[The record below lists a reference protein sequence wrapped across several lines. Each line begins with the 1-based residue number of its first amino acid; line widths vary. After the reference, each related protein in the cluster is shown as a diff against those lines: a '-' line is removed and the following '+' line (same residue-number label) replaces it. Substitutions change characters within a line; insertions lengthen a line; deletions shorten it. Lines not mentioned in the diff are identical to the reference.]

1 MYFIIFMRNGSS
13 MEFAALYRSLTDLKN
28 SDWRLAWTL
37 SASGLDSAEWT
48 EADVCMPAW
57 LVGVQRPE
65 EAAEE
70 EGVVE
75 REEDEEASEVD
86 VESDLM

>member
-1 MYFIIFMRNGSS
+1 MQ
-13 MEFAALYRSLTDLKN
+13 SLTDLKN

-37 SASGLDSAEWT
+37 SASGLDSAVWA
-48 EADVCMPAW
+48 EAEVRMPAAW

-65 EAAEE
+65 EACEE

-75 REEDEEASEVD
+75 REEDEASEVD

>member
-1 MYFIIFMRNGSS
+1 MPSQMLKRAN
-13 MEFAALYRSLTDLKN
+13 SLTDLKN

-37 SASGLDSAEWT
+37 SASGLDSAVWAEV
-48 EADVCMPAW
+48 EVRMPPAWAW

-65 EAAEE
+65 DACEE

-75 REEDEEASEVD
+75 REEEDEASEVD

>member
-1 MYFIIFMRNGSS
+1 MKNGSS
-13 MEFAALYRSLTDLKN
+13 MEFAALYHSLTDLKN

-37 SASGLDSAEWT
+37 SASGLDSAVWAEV
-48 EADVCMPAW
+48 EVCMPAW

-65 EAAEE
+65 DACEE

-75 REEDEEASEVD
+75 RDEDASEVD

>member
-1 MYFIIFMRNGSS
+1 MWAEVEVRMPP
-13 MEFAALYRSLTDLKN
+13 
-28 SDWRLAWTL
+28 AW
-37 SASGLDSAEWT
+37 
-48 EADVCMPAW
+48 AW

-65 EAAEE
+65 EACEE

-75 REEDEEASEVD
+75 REEEEEASEVD

>member
-1 MYFIIFMRNGSS
+1 MH
-13 MEFAALYRSLTDLKN
+13 SLTDLKN

-37 SASGLDSAEWT
+37 SASGLESAVWA
-48 EADVCMPAW
+48 EAEVRMLAW
-57 LVGVQRPE
+57 AARLVGVQRPE
-65 EAAEE
+65 EGCEE

-75 REEDEEASEVD
+75 REEEDEASEVD

>member
-1 MYFIIFMRNGSS
+1 MH
-13 MEFAALYRSLTDLKN
+13 SLTDLKN

-37 SASGLDSAEWT
+37 SASGLDSAVWA
-48 EADVCMPAW
+48 EAEVRMRMPAWAAW

-65 EAAEE
+65 EGCEE

-75 REEDEEASEVD
+75 REEEDEASEVD

>member
-1 MYFIIFMRNGSS
+1 MPSRMGKIAPAN
-13 MEFAALYRSLTDLKN
+13 SLTDLKN

-37 SASGLDSAEWT
+37 SASGLDSAVWAEV
-48 EADVCMPAW
+48 EVRMPPAAWAW

-65 EAAEE
+65 EACEE

-75 REEDEEASEVD
+75 REEEDEASEVE

>member
-1 MYFIIFMRNGSS
+1 MQNDKSVK
-13 MEFAALYRSLTDLKN
+13 LTDLKN

-37 SASGLDSAEWT
+37 SASGLDSAAAE
-48 EADVCMPAW
+48 EEDGAAAAAAAM
-57 LVGVQRPE
+57 VGVQRPD
-65 EAAEE
+65 EACDE

-75 REEDEEASEVD
+75 REEDDEASEVD

>member
-1 MYFIIFMRNGSS
+1 M
-13 MEFAALYRSLTDLKN
+13 
-28 SDWRLAWTL
+28 
-37 SASGLDSAEWT
+37 SASGLDSAVWAEV
-48 EADVCMPAW
+48 EVRMPPAWAW

-65 EAAEE
+65 DACEE

-75 REEDEEASEVD
+75 REEEASEVE

>member
-1 MYFIIFMRNGSS
+1 M
-13 MEFAALYRSLTDLKN
+13 
-28 SDWRLAWTL
+28 
-37 SASGLDSAEWT
+37 SASGLDSAVWAEV
-48 EADVCMPAW
+48 EVRMPPAWAW

-65 EAAEE
+65 EACEE

-75 REEDEEASEVD
+75 REEEDEASEVE

>member
-1 MYFIIFMRNGSS
+1 M
-13 MEFAALYRSLTDLKN
+13 
-28 SDWRLAWTL
+28 
-37 SASGLDSAEWT
+37 SASGLDSAVWAEV
-48 EADVCMPAW
+48 EVRMPAWAW

-65 EAAEE
+65 EACEE

-75 REEDEEASEVD
+75 REEEDEASEVE